1 VEGGAVTEVPEEKRV
16 SFTELFFD
24 LVFVFAVTQV
34 SGLLHDDHSAAGVA
48 RALILFVPIYWAW
61 VGTTI
66 HANTHDVDN
75 PLDRIGVFSVALA
88 SLFMALAVPDAYG
101 DRGLQFGAAYLV
113 LRVLLAALVFRGAF
127 RNLPVNAFSVGVCV
141 TGPLLVIG
149 GLVDGPARV
158 ALWATAATVDLLVPR
173 LVRSRLA
180 RIRFESAHLPERFGL
195 FMIIALGESVV
206 AVGLVAAPEAM
217 TAARMAAVAAAF
229 VVACGVW
236 WVYFGF
242 AASAVRHALTT
253 AAVQT
258 DVVRSVFAYGHL
270 LFIAGIVAVAVGL
283 AEVAAHPTDRLP
295 AGPAALLCGGTA
307 LYLAAFGYTRWRMF
321 RKVST
326 TRLGAAAACL
336 LLLPLAPAVPGL
348 VTLTLLAVVL
358 VALNV
363 LEAAVVRG
371 RSAGQAPSGSAG
383 TATSA
388 TPN

>member
-1 VEGGAVTEVPEEKRV
+1 VTDQVPEEKRV
-16 SFTELFFD
+16 TFTELFFD

-34 SGLLHDDHSAAGVA
+34 SGLLHHDHSAAGVVQ
-48 RALILFVPIYWAW
+48 ALIVFVPIYWAW

-113 LRVLLAALVFRGAF
+113 LRVLLAGLVFRGVF
-127 RNLPVNAFSVGVCV
+127 RNLPINSFSVGVCV
-141 TGPLLVIG
+141 TGPLLVVG
-149 GLVDGPARV
+149 GLLDGPARV
-158 ALWATAATVDLLVPR
+158 ALWAAAATVDLLVPR

-195 FMIIALGESVV
+195 FVIIALGESVV

-217 TAARMAAVAAAF
+217 TPARMAAVAVAF

-242 AASAVRHALTT
+242 AASAVRHALST

-258 DVVRSVFAYGHL
+258 EVVRSVFAYGHL

-283 AEVAAHPTDRLP
+283 AEVAAHPTDRLA

-348 VTLTLLAVVL
+348 VTLTLLALVL

-363 LEAAVVRG
+363 LEAAMVRRPSR
-371 RSAGQAPSGSAG
+371 RS
-383 TATSA
+383 
-388 TPN
+388 